1 MAAPAVEVVRT
12 AKRGPERLIAELR
25 SAWGML
31 AQLNDQVAE
40 ASRDLRDQVRK
51 CASISELYEQ
61 YKADSASLLEPLE
74 TYLRNRPIR
83 RSLEAMQE
91 SDKEADASAVK
102 ARASVDTRFQCL
114 LAKTTLDLCEPWR
127 IWRSGGIPDEWKDW
141 EARFAGHTSQAAS
154 LLQRYDH
161 WAQLPLSKSARPVRD
176 LGRQK
181 RLEDWWRQE
190 RAVDAALEMEL
201 AIGVLGLK
209 WFEVTTSL
217 VAGVRDERRKILAVA
232 QQTVDWLERGAP
244 KGSRTPLDE
253 LALPA
258 PDERLRRVALLM
270 EEETGKRL
278 EEKAEL
284 VRPGRQS
291 RWREVSPR
299 SAFLTVFEQYCR
311 PGMRAAVLNYWEGSA
326 TVAREAS
333 RAKEIVDYWRDAQSD
348 PKTASTVFE
357 DARHNA
363 VSLLAEQVAT
373 PASEAE
379 LEPELTAV
387 FHNWTQNGWAALEA
401 TQSGWFSLLQRPR
414 GRQFVLTKVR
424 STRQTAREGTH
435 FAGRWAS
442 DRWNR
447 VVETVS
453 GRLPPRPSLEPV
465 VRRATLR
472 DTLALPASRN
482 QLPAIYHSLF
492 RLAPIEDQRFLIGR
506 DLELAGL
513 EQALRDWD
521 SGRFAAALVVGARGS
536 GKTSLLNCA
545 CMGPFQDRYVI
556 RGQFEQRTLSV
567 DSISAFLGKL
577 IGVAPDAN
585 LAAAFAANRRI
596 LMIEEAERTF
606 LRKVGGFK
614 GARELIH
621 WIHRT
626 AHTTLWIIVMNDKA
640 FRVLDAGVQFGRVF
654 SHRINAMNVSRQHLE
669 NAILERHR
677 LSGLRL
683 EFAPPPAGDPRVS
696 RVKRALGLHDSAQK
710 LYFDSL
716 FQQSG
721 GVFRSAFEL
730 WLSSIE
736 RVEGETLK
744 IRQPLEPAFAQ
755 FRSELAQEDHFT
767 LLAIQEHGSL
777 TQREVAELFYE
788 HEDVSRTRLDRLYAL
803 GLIEPDP
810 EHPGLRVKPEASR
823 FTNDMLRRVN
833 LT

>member
-1 MAAPAVEVVRT
+1 MAAPAVEVVRA

-25 SAWGML
+25 SAWELL
-31 AQLNDQVAE
+31 AQLNEQVAQ
-40 ASRDLRDQVRK
+40 ASRTVRDQAGN
-51 CASISELYEQ
+51 CALLSELHEQ
-61 YKADSASLLEPLE
+61 YQADSAALLEPLE
-74 TYLRNRPIR
+74 TCLRSRIMR

-91 SDKEADASAVK
+91 FDKDANASAIK
-102 ARASVDTRFQCL
+102 ARASVDARFQFL
-114 LAKTTLDLCEPWR
+114 LAETTLNLCEPWR
-127 IWRSGGIPDEWKDW
+127 IWRSGGLRDEWKDW
-141 EARFAGHTSQAAS
+141 EARCARHTKQAAS
-154 LLQRYDH
+154 LLARYDH
-161 WAQLPLSKSARPVRD
+161 WAQLPWSKSARPVRD
-176 LGRQK
+176 PGRQK
-181 RLEDWWRQE
+181 RVENWWRQH
-190 RAVDAALEMEL
+190 RAVAAALEMEL
-201 AIGVLGLK
+201 GFRLLGLK
-209 WFEVTTSL
+209 WFEVTNSL
-217 VAGVRDERRKILAVA
+217 VASVRDERQKILAVA
-232 QQTVDWLERGAP
+232 RKTAAWLEHGAP

-270 EEETGKRL
+270 QEEAGKRL
-278 EEKAEL
+278 EEKSEL
-284 VRPGRQS
+284 VSPGWQP
-291 RWREVSPR
+291 RWREVKPR
-299 SAFLTVFEQYCR
+299 SAFVSVFEQYCR

-326 TVAREAS
+326 ALAREAS
-333 RAKEIVDYWRDAQSD
+333 RAKEIIDYWRDAQAE
-348 PKTASTVFE
+348 PQASSTIFE

-363 VSLLAEQVAT
+363 AGLLAEQVAT
-373 PASEAE
+373 PPSEEKLE
-379 LEPELTAV
+379 LELMEV
-387 FHNWTQNGWAALEA
+387 FQNWTRNGSAALEA
-401 TQSGWFSLLQRPR
+401 SQSGWVPLLQRPR
-414 GRQFVLTKVR
+414 GRQFILTKVR
-424 STRQTAREGTH
+424 STRQTAREGAH
-435 FAGRWAS
+435 FASLWAS

-447 VVETVS
+447 VMETVS

-472 DTLALPASRN
+472 DTLALPVSRN

-492 RLAPIEDQRFLIGR
+492 RLAPIEDRRFLVGR

-545 CMGPFQDRYVI
+545 CMGPFQDRYVV
-556 RGQFEQRTLSV
+556 RGQFEERTLSA
-567 DSISAFLGKL
+567 DSVSAFLRKL
-577 IGVAPDAN
+577 IGVAPAAN

-606 LRKVGGFK
+606 LRRVGGFK

-683 EFAPPPAGDPRVS
+683 EFAPPPAGDPRVN
-696 RVKRALGLHDSAQK
+696 RIKRALGLDDSAQK

-721 GVFRSAFEL
+721 GVFRSSFEL

-755 FRSELAQEDHFT
+755 FRNELAQEDHFT

-777 TQREVAELFYE
+777 TQREVAEILHE
-788 HEDVSRTRLDRLYAL
+788 NEDVSRTRLDRLFAL
-803 GLIEPDP
+803 GLVEPDP

-823 FTNDMLRRVN
+823 FTNDVLRRVN
-833 LT
+833 LM